1 MKTLHIFRH
10 AKSSWDDALLSD
22 KERPLKKRGVKDAVL
37 IALASAPTGWADAPI
52 YSSSAVRARQTITEI
67 LDAMGGAS
75 GSAVEYC
82 EELYTFDYRQLL
94 DWLTQRSE
102 DELTIVGHN
111 PALHDLIEWYSG
123 TTLSKFPTCAYC
135 QLEIDVPSWRA
146 FSHTKGVIKVLISP
160 KMLKNV

>member
-10 AKSSWDDALLSD
+10 AKSSWNDPLLSD
-22 KERPLKKRGVKDAVL
+22 KERPLKKRGAKDAVL
-37 IALASAPTGWADAPI
+37 IALASAQTGWADAPV

-67 LDAMGGAS
+67 LDAMGAN

-82 EELYTFDYRQLL
+82 DELYTFDYRQLL

-111 PALHDLIEWYSG
+111 PALHELIEWYSG

-135 QLEIDVPSWRA
+135 QLEIDVANWRA
-146 FSHTKGVIKVLISP
+146 FSHTKGAIKALIFP
-160 KMLKNV
+160 KMLKNA